1 MKLRLFPQENAG
13 LELLS
18 KMAAQI
24 LRGTGVLAEVLG
36 ADPEEFDRLTERLH
50 QIDAETTDL
59 HFALMTQMRT
69 SFINPLPREDLYEL
83 SLILMSAVECLDA
96 SAETVSLY
104 KLTGVSRRASEQLEV
119 IGRQAELTSSA
130 MRRLASLEDLEEYWI
145 EMLRLARRAE
155 RTRRIWVAELMRE
168 HKPMAY
174 ARHRDLAD
182 QLSRTTDQLRRAATF
197 VGSVLVREA

>member
-1 MKLRLFPQENAG
+1 MKLQLFPQENAG

-18 KMAAQI
+18 RMASQL
-24 LRGTGVLAEVLG
+24 LRGTSVLAEILG
-36 ADPEEFDRLTERLH
+36 AEPEEFDRLTEQLH

-83 SLILMSAVECLDA
+83 SLLLMSAMECLDA
-96 SAETVSLY
+96 SAETISLY

-119 IGRQAELTSSA
+119 IGRQAELTAAA

-155 RTRRIWVAELMRE
+155 RSRRIWVAELMRE
-168 HKPMAY
+168 YKPMAY

-182 QLSRTTDQLRRAATF
+182 QLSGTSAQLRLAATF
-197 VGSVLVREA
+197 VGGVLVRES